1 MPPRL
6 ILDPYRGQIIEAVSA
21 APFNASRRRSKC
33 DLQWESELRYALQL
47 ANSPHFNPFD
57 NENISGV
64 IEARAMGANKFAR
77 LKVLTRQLASSH
89 IVARGVVAKIFNDA
103 ILAIHDC
110 HACKQVWDNHVSIL
124 VDIEMAR
131 SIGAV
136 EKVKMLSFKRKA
148 LNTLI
153 AAIRNV
159 E

>member
-1 MPPRL
+1 M
-6 ILDPYRGQIIEAVSA
+6 
-21 APFNASRRRSKC
+21 
-33 DLQWESELRYALQL
+33 
-47 ANSPHFNPFD
+47 
-57 NENISGV
+57 

-110 HACKQVWDNHVSIL
+110 HARKQVWDNHVSIL

-131 SIGAV
+131 SIGPV
-136 EKVKMLSFKRKA
+136 EKVKMLSFERKT
-148 LNTLI
+148 LNAFI